1 MGGSSNSVSEKT
13 FVFIGD
19 KMSGKSS
26 LIAKLLDEPLKD
38 DMKETTA
45 LDFRY
50 GTRVKEEKKQ
60 RLNIYELGGG
70 RTLSSLL
77 QAPLNSYA
85 LASGDII
92 VCIVIDLA
100 NPGAS
105 VDTLLFWL
113 ATIREQLTKSTQ
125 DIQSK
130 LPPQYQQ

>member
-1 MGGSSNSVSEKT
+1 MSDKT
-13 FVFIGD
+13 FVFVGD

-26 LIAKLLDEPLKD
+26 LIAKLLDEPVKD

-50 GTRVKEEKKQ
+50 GTRIKEEKKQ
-60 RLNIYELGGG
+60 KLNIYELGGG
-70 RTLSSLL
+70 RTLASLL

-85 LASGDII
+85 LASGNMI

-105 VDTLLFWL
+105 VDTLLFWI
-113 ATIREQLTKSTQ
+113 ATIREQLTKAASE
-125 DIQSK
+125 IQSK
-130 LPPQYQQ
+130 LPPNFQQQFEMNQ

>member
-1 MGGSSNSVSEKT
+1 MLSTGSNVSEKT

-50 GTRVKEEKKQ
+50 GTRVKEEKKS

-70 RTLSSLL
+70 RTLASLL

-113 ATIREQLTKSTQ
+113 ATIREQLGKST
-125 DIQSK
+125 
-130 LPPQYQQ
+130 

>member
-1 MGGSSNSVSEKT
+1 
-13 FVFIGD
+13 
-19 KMSGKSS
+19 MSGKSS
-26 LIAKLLDEPLKD
+26 LIAKLLDEPVKD

-50 GTRVKEEKKQ
+50 GTRIKDEKKQ
-60 RLNIYELGGG
+60 KLNIYELGGG

-85 LASGDII
+85 LANGNMI

-105 VDTLLFWL
+105 VDTLLFWI
-113 ATIREQLTKSTQ
+113 ATIREQLTKAASE
-125 DIQSK
+125 I
-130 LPPQYQQ
+130 